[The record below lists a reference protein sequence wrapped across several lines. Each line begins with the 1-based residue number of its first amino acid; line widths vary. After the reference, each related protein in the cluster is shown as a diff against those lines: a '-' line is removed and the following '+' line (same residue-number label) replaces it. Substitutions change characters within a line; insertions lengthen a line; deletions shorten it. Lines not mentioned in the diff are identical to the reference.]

1 MPEFVGYSDQ
11 ATAGRRRRGEA
22 RTYDFRR
29 PVRLA
34 REHAHLLRVAM
45 QTFGRQATTVLTTS
59 LRVVCSL
66 GHPVIEELSYDE
78 FLTGIPDQSLCA
90 VVTLEPWNGRALLTF
105 DTTTLLTFVD
115 HQLGGPGGELQPD
128 RPLTDI
134 EQALVRQLLD
144 RMLRELAYAFNPI
157 APITPQL
164 LSLETNAGFVQAAAP
179 TDPVVVARMELTVA
193 DRTTTTS
200 LCIPYA
206 MLSPA
211 LLAMNQANDG
221 GERARQRRDAAELT
235 QNRLSDVEVDVSVRF
250 DPLRLTS
257 AAVGRL
263 AVGDVVTL
271 GHRTTA
277 PLSVTSAST
286 TFARAVPGSSG
297 RRLAV
302 LIVPPS

>member
-1 MPEFVGYSDQ
+1 VGYSDQ
-11 ATAGRRRRGEA
+11 ATAAGARRRRGEA

-45 QTFGRQATTVLTTS
+45 TTFSRQSTTVLTTS

-66 GHPVIEELSYDE
+66 TNPVIEELSYDE

-90 VVTLEPWNGRALLTF
+90 VLTLEPWNGRALLTF
-105 DTTTLLTFVD
+105 DTTTLLTAVD
-115 HQLGGPGGELQPD
+115 HQLGGQGGGAQPD

-134 EQALVRQLLD
+134 EQAIVRQLLG

-157 APITPQL
+157 AKVDPQL

-179 TDPVVVARMELTVA
+179 TDPVVVARMELTVGA
-193 DRTTTTS
+193 RTSAAS
-200 LCIPYA
+200 LCLPYA
-206 MLSPA
+206 MLAPA
-211 LLAMNQANDG
+211 LNQMNQANDG
-221 GERARQRRDAAELT
+221 GERARARVDAAQRT
-235 QNRLSDVEVDVSVRF
+235 QARLSDVEVDVAVRF
-250 DPLRLTS
+250 DPMRMASATIGRLT
-257 AAVGRL
+257 
-263 AVGDVVTL
+263 VGDVITL
-271 GHRTTA
+271 GHRTTS

-297 RRLAV
+297 RKLAV
-302 LIVPPS
+302 LIVPTP

>member
-1 MPEFVGYSDQ
+1 VGYSDQ
-11 ATAGRRRRGEA
+11 ATAAGARRRRGEA

-45 QTFGRQATTVLTTS
+45 TTFSRQSTTVLTTS

-66 GHPVIEELSYDE
+66 TNPVIEELSYDE

-90 VVTLEPWNGRALLTF
+90 VLTLEPWNGRALLTF
-105 DTTTLLTFVD
+105 DTTTLLTAVD
-115 HQLGGPGGELQPD
+115 HQLGGQGGGAQPD

-134 EQALVRQLLD
+134 EQAIVRQLLG

-157 APITPQL
+157 AKVDPQL

-179 TDPVVVARMELTVA
+179 TDPVVVARMELTVGA
-193 DRTTTTS
+193 RTSAAS
-200 LCIPYA
+200 LCLPYS
-206 MLSPA
+206 MLAPA
-211 LLAMNQANDG
+211 LNQMNQANDG
-221 GERARQRRDAAELT
+221 GERARARVDAAQRT
-235 QNRLSDVEVDVSVRF
+235 QARLSDVEVDVAVRF
-250 DPLRLTS
+250 DPMRMASATIGRLT
-257 AAVGRL
+257 
-263 AVGDVVTL
+263 VGDVITL
-271 GHRTTA
+271 GHRTTS

-297 RRLAV
+297 RKLAV
-302 LIVPPS
+302 LIVPTP